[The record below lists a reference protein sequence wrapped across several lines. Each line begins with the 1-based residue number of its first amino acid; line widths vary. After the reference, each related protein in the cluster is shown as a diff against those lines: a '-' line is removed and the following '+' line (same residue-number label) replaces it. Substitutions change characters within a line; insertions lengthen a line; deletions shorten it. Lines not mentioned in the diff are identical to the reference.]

1 MINGKSL
8 DITKGSAR
16 FWALRMVFDFAKQR
30 LSFFLEHQLLT
41 VMKIGFA
48 SEDADKLYCFWIMTE
63 IRSKEK
69 QFRSILEGFACK
81 TIAMLQ
87 RKRSAGGSGFAAVNG
102 VA

>member
-1 MINGKSL
+1 MINGQ
-8 DITKGSAR
+8 IPGYNKGICR

-48 SEDADKLYCFWIMTE
+48 SEGADKLYCFWIMTE

-87 RKRSAGGSGFAAVNG
+87 RKRSASGSGFAAVNG
-102 VA
+102 IA

>member
-1 MINGKSL
+1 M
-8 DITKGSAR
+8 
-16 FWALRMVFDFAKQR
+16 ALRMVFDFAKQR